1 MQKLKK
7 PSSDAKDDGLLLIL
21 RFLNHPPLFI
31 CWGASTRPG
40 MATLRASSSNRTSCA
55 AQPAT
60 IARRSITRRSIE
72 FSLIR
77 SHQGIGLP
85 SRCQSKLPFQL
96 IAFFDSSAPRTCSS
110 NICLSRSVNGSGL
123 LLEPLTT
130 KTSWQFEHSPEAS
143 HAHLERRDQFR
154 LAFFNAATDLYGG
167 YYRRRHLWL

>member
-31 CWGASTRPG
+31 DWGASTRPG

-85 SRCQSKLPFQL
+85 QPVSIQ
-96 IAFFDSSAPRTCSS
+96 IAVSAYRFFR
-110 NICLSRSVNGSGL
+110 
-123 LLEPLTT
+123 
-130 KTSWQFEHSPEAS
+130 
-143 HAHLERRDQFR
+143 
-154 LAFFNAATDLYGG
+154 
-167 YYRRRHLWL
+167 